1 MSYSLIVFSAL
12 QWLVAFMS
20 AEKIVSTEINDLAPS
35 MSPKKSEEVS
45 SSGRVDI
52 NVLLE
57 RVRKVKEKERRTNIF
72 SLGLILSLIIVVGII
87 LSF

>member
-1 MSYSLIVFSAL
+1 MST
-12 QWLVAFMS
+12 
-20 AEKIVSTEINDLAPS
+20 EKIISTEINDLSPS
-35 MSPKKSEEVS
+35 MTHEKSAEVS

-57 RVRKVKEKERRTNIF
+57 RVRKVQEKERRTNIF

>member
-1 MSYSLIVFSAL
+1 
-12 QWLVAFMS
+12 MS

-57 RVRKVKEKERRTNIF
+57 RVRKVEEKERRTNIF

>member
-1 MSYSLIVFSAL
+1 MSYSLIVFFAFH
-12 QWLVAFMS
+12 WLVVYMS